1 MYRAKKNTEGLMIR
15 EVKTRKI
22 TSRLKNH
29 TRETTMKTRQ
39 SKRKKTQNRIKI
51 PANKIVNQLI
61 AKRVKYKRKNQQKI
75 TNN

>member
-39 SKRKKTQNRIKI
+39 SKRKKT
-51 PANKIVNQLI
+51 
-61 AKRVKYKRKNQQKI
+61 
-75 TNN
+75 